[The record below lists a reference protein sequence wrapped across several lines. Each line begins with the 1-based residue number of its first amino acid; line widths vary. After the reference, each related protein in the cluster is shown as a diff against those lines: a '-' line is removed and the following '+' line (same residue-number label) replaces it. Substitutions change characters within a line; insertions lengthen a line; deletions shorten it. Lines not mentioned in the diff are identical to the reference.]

1 MEDAATAEIA
11 RAQLWQWL
19 FHKAHRSNDR
29 PITNEYV
36 RDIIDDELYKINQH
50 KFIEKSSKISE
61 ATKIFKDLVFSKNF
75 EDFLTIPAYK
85 IIIEK

>member
-36 RDIIDDELYKINQH
+36 REIIDDELYKINQH
-50 KFIEKSSKISE
+50 KFIEKSSKIPE
-61 ATKIFKDLVFSKNF
+61 ATKIFKDLIFSKNF